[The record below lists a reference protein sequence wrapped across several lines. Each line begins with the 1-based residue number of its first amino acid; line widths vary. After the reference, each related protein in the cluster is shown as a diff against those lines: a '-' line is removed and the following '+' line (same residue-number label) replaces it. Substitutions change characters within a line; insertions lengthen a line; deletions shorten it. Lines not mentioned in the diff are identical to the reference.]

1 MAFDSLQLIGWAAT
15 ALTIGSY
22 YCRDARVLRRVQAV
36 AAVVWMA
43 YGVAIGAPPVIA
55 ANVLVAGVAVWSSLR
70 RA

>member
-36 AAVVWMA
+36 ASVVWMA

>member
-1 MAFDSLQLIGWAAT
+1 MTFDSLQLIGWAAT